1 MKIIDIGICID
12 NNDPLGIGRIRV
24 ARYND
29 YKGQVERALK
39 YNAWD
44 EKDIFVANPFLPNNM
59 NFIPEIN
66 QSVKILT
73 YNTAKDTLNIEYIAG
88 PFNTMYDYNGQT
100 FSQQV
105 SHTTY
110 GTVNK
115 KKKEIFAKTGEYVE
129 KLTYNA
135 FAKIKD
141 FAVYG
146 KNGSDV
152 LFTENGLILR
162 GGKLLSKDASS
173 EVNRENLVDLPIMAK
188 KSSRLYLK
196 KFPKKMVLE
205 QKADT
210 KVNIDSK
217 DLKYI
222 IEYDC
227 ESISDNNIYNGRLY
241 ADENTPM
248 TINFYVYK
256 VLNAFGNTF
265 KTNYF
270 NASTTYSY
278 AAVKLINNND
288 SNSTPTYTT
297 TVSSIQEAYLEIRHL
312 IYDIH
317 QNGLLALSPFY
328 DIEDVH
334 PFYFK
339 PTKDLLNRS
348 YPETGSTFNR
358 LLILNN
364 INVMRVGP
372 NNGLIFDK
380 GYAKPKSSSVDEIIE
395 VPVILPDSAEQTF
408 SSLTADKIYFL
419 STDLENN
426 ELEKPIEFGALNQ
439 YEYTQEDYINKIEKS
454 TYSTVRGENL
464 LRILQ
469 TMIDVIFTHRHN
481 PLMPIIGQQDYEQGN
496 SLKELYK
503 TLEND
508 ILNKSIRIN

>member
-1 MKIIDIGICID
+1 MKIIDIGVCID
-12 NNDPLGIGRIRV
+12 NNDPLGIGRIRF

-39 YNAWD
+39 YEAWD
-44 EKDIFVANPFLPNNM
+44 TKDIFVANPFLPNNI
-59 NFIPEIN
+59 NFIPEIG
-66 QSVKILT
+66 QSVKIMT
-73 YNTAKDTLNIEYIAG
+73 YNVEKDTINIEYISG

-100 FSQQV
+100 ASQQLT
-105 SHTTY
+105 HTTY
-110 GTVNK
+110 GTPNK
-115 KKKEIFAKTGEYVE
+115 NKRKIFSPKGEYIE
-129 KLTYNA
+129 KLAENA
-135 FAKIKD
+135 FAKEKD

-162 GGKLLSKDASS
+162 GGKLLSKTAAS
-173 EVNRENLVDLPIMAK
+173 EENRKNLVDFPVMAK

-210 KVNIDSK
+210 KVTIDSK

-227 ESISDNNIYNGRLY
+227 ESSSGNDLYNGQLY
-241 ADENTPM
+241 ADINTPM

-278 AAVKLINNND
+278 AAVKLINDND
-288 SNSTPTYTT
+288 SNTKPTYTT
-297 TVSSIQEAYLEIRHL
+297 KVSSIQEAYLEIRHI
-312 IYDIH
+312 IYDTH
-317 QNGLLALSPFY
+317 KTGLAALGPLY
-328 DIEDVH
+328 DTEDVH

-339 PTKDLLNRS
+339 PTKDFLNRI
-348 YPETGSTFNR
+348 YPDTGSTFNR

-364 INVMRVGP
+364 ISVMRVGP
-372 NNGLIFDK
+372 NNGLIFDQ

-395 VPVILPDSAEQTF
+395 QPVILPDSPEQTF
-408 SSLTADKIYFL
+408 GSLTADKIYFL

-426 ELEKPIEFGALNQ
+426 ELENPVQFLALNQ
-439 YEYTQEDYINKIEKS
+439 YEYTQEDYINKIQKS

-481 PLMPIIGQQDYEQGN
+481 PLMPILGQQDYEEGN

>member
-1 MKIIDIGICID
+1 MKIIDIGKCVD
-12 NNDPLGIGRIRV
+12 NVDPLGIGRIRV

-29 YKGQVERALK
+29 YAGEVERALK
-39 YNAWD
+39 YEAWD
-44 EKDIFVANPFLPNNM
+44 SKDILVANPFLPNNV
-59 NFIPEIN
+59 NFIPEID
-66 QSVKILT
+66 QSVKIIT
-73 YNTAKDTLNIEYIAG
+73 YNTAKDTVNKEYIAG

-105 SHTTY
+105 SHTSY
-110 GTVNK
+110 GTPNK
-115 KKKEIFAKTGEYVE
+115 NKSKIFFPTGEYVE
-129 KLTYNA
+129 KKTENA
-135 FAKIKD
+135 FSKEKD
-141 FAVYG
+141 FAIYG

-162 GGKLLSKDASS
+162 GGKLLSKDAAS
-173 EVNRENLVDLPIMAK
+173 EENKKLLVDYPIMAK

-227 ESISDNNIYNGRLY
+227 ESSSGNDLYNGQLY
-241 ADENTPM
+241 ADENIPM

-278 AAVKLINNND
+278 AAVKLINDND
-288 SNSTPTYTT
+288 SNTKPTYTT
-297 TVSSIQEAYLEIRHL
+297 KVSSIQDAYLEIRHR

-317 QNGLLALSPFY
+317 KFGLPALQPFY
-328 DIEDVH
+328 DSEDVH

-339 PTKDLLNRS
+339 PTKDFLNRP

-372 NNGLIFDK
+372 NNGLIFDQ

-395 VPVILPDSAEQTF
+395 QAVILPDSPEQTF
-408 SSLTADKIYFL
+408 GSLTADKIYFL

-426 ELEKPIEFGALNQ
+426 ELENPIEFLALNQ
-439 YEYTQEDYINKIEKS
+439 YEYTQEDYIKKIQKS

-481 PLMPIIGQQDYEQGN
+481 PLMPIMGQQDYEEGN